1 MEYKKFVNLSVF
13 IISIIVIS
21 CVAFAQDAP
30 APAVDSSVTIP
41 NQQPDLGQEKNDMQW
56 AWGEITNLD
65 NQAKTFTI
73 KYLDYES
80 DSEKEIIL
88 VVDESTVFENIKGLD
103 ELKLKDTLS
112 IDYMIGVDNKNIAKN
127 ISLEKPDALEI
138 VPAQIKEADNLTTVS
153 TPAVPVVL
161 ENEIEAPKSD
171 STLVTESA
179 PAIGPVSE
187 SSSTTEPASA
197 PTPEVSV
204 QE

>member
-179 PAIGPVSE
+179 PAIEPVLE